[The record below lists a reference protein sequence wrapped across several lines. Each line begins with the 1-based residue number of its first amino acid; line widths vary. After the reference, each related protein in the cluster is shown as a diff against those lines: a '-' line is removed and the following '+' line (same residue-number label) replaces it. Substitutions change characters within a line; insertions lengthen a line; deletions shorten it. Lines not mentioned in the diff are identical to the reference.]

1 MSESPLSLPPYV
13 SAARRGEH
21 AALSPPDPGRNGD
34 QTSGS
39 PVRPVREGLPA
50 GYRMRADPHYVEA
63 LARPRIEPAMT
74 SPVAPPD
81 PPAAGAPDER
91 ALGAASEALARALT
105 SLHATLAHIPVH
117 GRPLR
122 DRLLLEVARA
132 EAIRASWV
140 AEALAVLQ
148 SEPMPALDQ
157 VNLSAVVA
165 RVADALGTEHRLAGA
180 APAIARTDLPA
191 RVFGDERLLTVA
203 VGGMLLATCACVE
216 GRAASSGVSLRVAA
230 IGDGMT
236 RGVEVVQS
244 AIRMPASSLARM
256 FDAGWTAHPAG
267 PSGAML
273 LAAARRIAQL
283 QGGALDARPIENGGC
298 RLALTLPAAE

>member
-1 MSESPLSLPPYV
+1 MSESPLFIPPYV
-13 SAARRGEH
+13 SAARRGES
-21 AALSPPDPGRNGD
+21 AALPPPDPERNVD
-34 QTSGS
+34 QTVGS
-39 PVRPVREGLPA
+39 PARVLREGLPA

-63 LARPRIEPAMT
+63 LARPRVEPAMT

-81 PPAAGAPDER
+81 PPAVGAPGER
-91 ALGAASEALARALT
+91 AFGAVSEALARALT
-105 SLHATLAHIPVH
+105 SLHASLAEVTVH

-122 DRLLLEVARA
+122 DRLLLELARA
-132 EAIRASWV
+132 EAIRASWL

-148 SEPMPALDQ
+148 SDPMPALDQ

-180 APAIARTDLPA
+180 SPAIARTDLPA

-203 VGGMLLATCACVE
+203 VGGMLLATCASVE
-216 GRAASSGVSLRVAA
+216 GRAAISGVSLRVAA
-230 IGDGMT
+230 IREGPT

-244 AIRMPASSLARM
+244 AIRMPASSLARL
-256 FDAGWTAHPAG
+256 FDADWAAHPAG
-267 PSGAML
+267 QSGAML

-298 RLALTLPAAE
+298 RLVLTLPAAE